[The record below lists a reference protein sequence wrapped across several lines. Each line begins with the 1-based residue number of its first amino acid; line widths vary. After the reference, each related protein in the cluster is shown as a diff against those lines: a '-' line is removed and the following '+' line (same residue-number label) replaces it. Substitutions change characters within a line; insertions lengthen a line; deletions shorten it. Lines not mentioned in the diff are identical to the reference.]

1 MGHGKRIIKENLVP
15 DNDIAF
21 SLPKLPTIL
30 HKEDFEKKTEI
41 KKQQDK

>member
-1 MGHGKRIIKENLVP
+1 MGHGKRILKGNLVP
-15 DNDIAF
+15 YNDIAF

-30 HKEDFEKKTEI
+30 HKEDFEKKLEI